1 MYLGGIRRLDLNL
14 VETIIEEAARQ
25 GKIMG
30 VRMVAADG
38 AEDDPWT
45 LPPSRRKKEPRI
57 PGPLPQAIAVV
68 LANQIYIKKAELS
81 PSLINRLIRLAA
93 FQNPEFYRNQ
103 AMRLPV
109 YKIPQIISCAEDIQK
124 YIGLPIG
131 CLDDLRGLF
140 ADLGVAMTVTDER
153 KEGSPLMWYFRD
165 NCGPNR

>member
-1 MYLGGIRRLDLNL
+1 MYLGGIRRLDRNL
-14 VETIIEEAARQ
+14 VETIVEEATRQ

-57 PGPLPQAIAVV
+57 SGPLPQAIAVV

-81 PSLINRLIRLAA
+81 PPLVNRLIRLAA

-109 YKIPQIISCAEDIQK
+109 YKIPRIISCAEDIQK
-124 YIGLPIG
+124 YIDTGGEPS
-131 CLDDLRGLF
+131 F
-140 ADLGVAMTVTDER
+140 AGPDYDKWLAEQAEIVKKIQADR
-153 KEGSPLMWYFRD
+153 KEVYKSKKRKG
-165 NCGPNR
+165 